1 MTKSTAMTWLHFAY
15 LNDPKQWRLRAAEAR
30 IQVEKITDPE
40 AKRIMLEIADGY
52 EELARRAE
60 KGLVWDERAAT

>member
-1 MTKSTAMTWLHFAY
+1 MTKSTAMRWLHFGY
-15 LNDPKQWRLRAAEAR
+15 LNDPKQWRLRATEAR
-30 IQVEKITDPE
+30 VHVGKITDPE
-40 AKRIMLEIADGY
+40 AKRIMLEIVDGY

>member
-1 MTKSTAMTWLHFAY
+1 
-15 LNDPKQWRLRAAEAR
+15 LRATEAR
-30 IQVEKITDPE
+30 VHVGKITDPE
-40 AKRIMLEIADGY
+40 AKRIMLEIVDGY

>member
-1 MTKSTAMTWLHFAY
+1 MTKSAAMRWLHFGY

-30 IQVEKITDPE
+30 IHVGKITDPE
-40 AKRIMLEIADGY
+40 AKRIMLEIVGCY

-60 KGLVWDERAAT
+60 KGLVWDERVAT